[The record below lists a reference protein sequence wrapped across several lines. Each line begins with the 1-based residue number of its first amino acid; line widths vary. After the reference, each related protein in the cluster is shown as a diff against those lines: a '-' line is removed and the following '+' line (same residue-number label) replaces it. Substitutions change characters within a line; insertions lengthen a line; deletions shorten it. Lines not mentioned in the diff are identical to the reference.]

1 VDIIVGNGEQTLFW
15 TDRWL
20 DGHTISEVAP
30 SLFSAVS
37 KRTAKRRT
45 VAQALQNQRWV
56 DDIKGAL
63 TVQVIFE
70 YLKIVAWWMVC
81 FCSKMCRTNF
91 VWKLTQSD
99 IYTSKSAYSA
109 YFIGTIKFGPWR
121 RIWNSWAP
129 PRCKF
134 FIWLVFHNRCWTV
147 DRLAK
152 RGLPHPDACQLCD
165 QDDEDI
171 HHLLAGCVFAR
182 QV

>member
-1 VDIIVGNGEQTLFW
+1 MDIIVGNGEQTLFW

-45 VAQALQNQRWV
+45 VAQALQNQ
-56 DDIKGAL
+56 
-63 TVQVIFE
+63 
-70 YLKIVAWWMVC
+70 
-81 FCSKMCRTNF
+81 SKMCRTNF